1 MKVKIFTVLLSMFAF
16 CVFYCPGEALSQV
29 KGEAQNDTGQV
40 SSESPTVGTPAQKI
54 YIDPET
60 GEFTV
65 PPDQAPSD
73 QAPSLVEE
81 SSVFPDEELEEIPCP
96 DGGTIIDLKG
106 QFRPSLIIKHDTG
119 KKEE

>member
-65 PPDQAPSD
+65 PPDQAPS
-73 QAPSLVEE
+73 LVEE
-81 SSVFPDEELEEIPCP
+81 SSVFPDEELEETPSP
-96 DGGTIIDLKG
+96 VPNGGMIIDLKG
-106 QFRPSLIIKHDTG
+106 HFRPSLIIKHDAG

>member
-16 CVFYCPGEALSQV
+16 CVFYCPGEALSQD

-65 PPDQAPSD
+65 PPDQD
-73 QAPSLVEE
+73 PSLVEE
-81 SSVFPDEELEEIPCP
+81 STVLPDEELEEIPCP
-96 DGGTIIDLKG
+96 DGGMIMDLKG
-106 QFRPSLIIKHDTG
+106 HFRPSLIIKHDTG